1 MELPKIKNENLPEEL
16 KAILG
21 NADLE
26 FDAIVD
32 PMDIIDIRLDSD
44 LYEQERQETAKKF
57 VESRKKLQELRSEVI
72 EETEPSE

>member
-72 EETEPSE
+72 EETELSE